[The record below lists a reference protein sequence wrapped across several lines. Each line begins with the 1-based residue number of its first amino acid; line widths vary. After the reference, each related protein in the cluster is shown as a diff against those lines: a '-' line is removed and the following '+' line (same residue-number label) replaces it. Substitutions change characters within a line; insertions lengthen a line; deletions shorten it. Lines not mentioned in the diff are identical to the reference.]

1 MDEWW
6 KRESLLKFES
16 PTSIFLVSPS
26 SSGKIV
32 LTKNILKHSDG
43 MFRIPPSKMFYCYSI
58 WQNLYSDMQNEIS
71 NIHFHKGLPSM
82 ETLTEW
88 GSLTGHKM
96 LVLDDLMT
104 EAADSSEIVHLMCVG
119 SHYHQ
124 ITVIHILQNVFHQG
138 KSMRSASVNAHYFI
152 LMNNKRDKKSNPNLR
167 KANFPRENEVFL
179 GQL

>member
-26 SSGKIV
+26 SSGKTV
-32 LTKNILKHSDG
+32 LAKNILKHSDG
-43 MFRIPPSKMFYCYSI
+43 MFRIPPSKIFYCYSI

-104 EAADSSEIVHLMCVG
+104 EAADSSEIVHLMCVR
-119 SHYHQ
+119 SHHHQ

-152 LMNNKRDKKSNPNLR
+152 
-167 KANFPRENEVFL
+167 
-179 GQL
+179 